1 MGGIRYVGTRAGF
14 VDVPDVRPALLAN
27 SLTGTGT
34 PPAAAL
40 QAGDVLAL
48 TQVSALTSSGNTVVR
63 MLLAADVTA
72 VYKEGTPVAGVYGIA
87 RDAAS
92 SNASGVAQQP
102 PPLGGVQTSAA
113 IPYPYSYAGTM
124 PPDDATG
131 RSQLSVNV
139 FFPGQIFGG
148 NLYPGGGAVTVQHQ
162 YDETLAGFKLVTAS
176 GVTTYQVDVGA
187 TTKILRIIA
196 PNTQDPLYNTLVATT
211 AANGCEVFFE
221 VLEAYCQALTG
232 VVYSTQ

>member
-1 MGGIRYVGTRAGF
+1 MPGFRYVGSRAGF
-14 VDVPDVRPALLAN
+14 VDVPDVRPVLLGN

-34 PPAAAL
+34 PPAAAI
-40 QAGDVLAL
+40 QAGDVICL
-48 TQVSALTSSGNTVVR
+48 TQVAALTSGGNTVGR

-72 VYKEGTPVAGVYGIA
+72 VYKEGTPVAGIYGTA
-87 RDAAS
+87 RDSSA
-92 SNASGVAQQP
+92 SNASGVSQSP

-131 RSQLSVNV
+131 RSQLSVDV

-148 NLYPGGGAVTVQHQ
+148 ALYPGGGAVTVQHQ
-162 YDETLAGFKLVTAS
+162 YDETLAGIKLTTAS

-187 TTKILRIIA
+187 TTKCLRIIA
-196 PNTQDPLYNTLVATT
+196 PNMQDPLYNTLVATSAT
-211 AANGCEVFFE
+211 FGCEVFFE

-232 VVYSTQ
+232 VPYSTQ

>member
-1 MGGIRYVGTRAGF
+1 MPGLRYVGTNAGF
-14 VDVPDVRPALLAN
+14 VDVPNVRPVLLAN

-40 QAGDVLAL
+40 QSGDVMVL
-48 TQVSALTSSGNTVVR
+48 TQNSSLTSGGNTVGR

-72 VYKEGTPVAGVYGIA
+72 VYKEGTPIAGIYGMA
-87 RDAAS
+87 RDSCS
-92 SNASGVAQQP
+92 SNASGVAQPP

-113 IPYPYSYAGTM
+113 IPYSYGYAGMM
-124 PPDDATG
+124 PVDDATG
-131 RSQLSVNV
+131 RSQESVNV
-139 FFPGQIFGG
+139 FYPGQIFGAP
-148 NLYPGGGAVTVQHQ
+148 LYPGGGAVTVQHQ
-162 YDETLAGFKLVTAS
+162 YDETLAGLRLTTTS
-176 GVTTYQVDVGA
+176 GVTSYQVDVGA

-211 AANGCEVFFE
+211 ATNGCEVFFE
-221 VLEAYCQALTG
+221 VLESYSQALTG